1 MLKQRNRPTT
11 PSKYIDNNNT
21 AAATPVA
28 SAGGPMSAKRSPND
42 RKSPRSSAN
51 SISRTAVPPL
61 GPKMATI
68 HWSREVREV
77 TVVTSHDGIFNFR
90 IVGGSDNGE
99 FPVIAEVLPPDTRG
113 VEYRSGAELT
123 TQVTSLLLLLLL
135 LFLVGMLRTG
145 PKFFS
150 YIHRLNMELDLQSLF
165 GLLCRAILI
174 GCNPASPALPRIWAH
189 IRERYWSSK
198 IDDIPL

>member
-11 PSKYIDNNNT
+11 PSKYSDNNNT
-21 AAATPVA
+21 ATTPAPAA
-28 SAGGPMSAKRSPND
+28 SAAAGAMSAKRSPGD

-51 SISRTAVPPL
+51 SITRTVPPL
-61 GPKMATI
+61 GPKVSTV

-113 VEYRSGAELT
+113 VEYRSGAEIT
-123 TQVTSLLLLLLL
+123 TQVTVRVLLLRQIIVVV
-135 LFLVGMLRTG
+135 FL
-145 PKFFS
+145 
-150 YIHRLNMELDLQSLF
+150 
-165 GLLCRAILI
+165 
-174 GCNPASPALPRIWAH
+174 
-189 IRERYWSSK
+189 
-198 IDDIPL
+198 

>member
-21 AAATPVA
+21 AAATPAQTVA

-61 GPKMATI
+61 GPKMSTI

-123 TQVTSLLLLLLL
+123 TQVTSLLLL
-135 LFLVGMLRTG
+135 FFVVVVIVVVVVVPRRNATYWSE
-145 PKFFS
+145 FFS
-150 YIHRLNMELDLQSLF
+150 LIYID
-165 GLLCRAILI
+165 
-174 GCNPASPALPRIWAH
+174 
-189 IRERYWSSK
+189 
-198 IDDIPL
+198 